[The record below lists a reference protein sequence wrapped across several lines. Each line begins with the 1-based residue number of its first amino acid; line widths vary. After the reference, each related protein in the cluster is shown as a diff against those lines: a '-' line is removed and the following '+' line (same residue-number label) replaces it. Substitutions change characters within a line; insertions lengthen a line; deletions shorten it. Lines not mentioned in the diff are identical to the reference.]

1 MQIGEIIKEFMLVII
16 GALYAFDFLYTEGA

>member
-1 MQIGEIIKEFMLVII
+1 MQIGEIIKEFVSVIT